1 MDGPSLEVCCDGCG
15 AAQYIIPVSTDTAKA
30 AGKVIPELKEKL
42 TGIAFSVFIPIVS
55 IKNLPCCLEKVA
67 KCGNIKKVMKHSSG
81 SPLKNT
87 LCYTEGLFVS
97 YDFNNDSHS
106 STFDT
111 GNSIVL
117 NDNTVKLISLYD
129 NEYGYSTG

>member
-1 MDGPSLEVCCDGCG
+1 
-15 AAQYIIPVSTDTAKA
+15 
-30 AGKVIPELKEKL
+30 
-42 TGIAFSVFIPIVS
+42 
-55 IKNLPCCLEKVA
+55 
-67 KCGNIKKVMKHSSG
+67 MKHLSG

-87 LCYTEGLFVS
+87 LCYTEDPVVS

-111 GNSIVL
+111 GNNIAL

-129 NEYGYSTG
+129 NEYGYSTE